1 MTAAI
6 MDGVSEREAASGRS
20 VPSDPTV
27 PSGPT
32 EVDAAIA
39 SVEEQFTA
47 LYRQVKTKMRQ
58 RASLVHP
65 DLAVM
70 GYVILT
76 TLKRCGATH
85 AGALIE
91 TLGMDKSLLSRQL
104 RALEELGLVERELDP
119 TDKRSSIL
127 TQTELGRERVNTVQ
141 AADRAALH
149 GQLRDWEVGDLN
161 RLAELLSRVNEFD
174 R

>member
-1 MTAAI
+1 MTTAI
-6 MDGVSEREAASGRS
+6 MGGVSEREAASGQS
-20 VPSDPTV
+20 ALSGPTA
-27 PSGPT
+27 PSGLT

-104 RALEELGLVERELDP
+104 RTLEELGLVERELDP
-119 TDKRSSIL
+119 ADKRSSIL
-127 TQTELGRERVNTVQ
+127 TLSEVGRERVATVQ
-141 AADRAALH
+141 AADRAALY
-149 GQLRDWEVGDLN
+149 GQLRDWEVDDLN
-161 RLAELLSRVNEFD
+161 ALARLLARVNDFG

>member
-6 MDGVSEREAASGRS
+6 LDGVSEREAASAQSGQS
-20 VPSDPTV
+20 EPTD
-27 PSGPT
+27 
-32 EVDAAIA
+32 VDGAIA
-39 SVEEQFTA
+39 AVEEQFTG
-47 LYRQVKTKMRQ
+47 LYRQMKARMRQ

-65 DLAVM
+65 DLPVM
-70 GYVILT
+70 GYVILS

-85 AGALIE
+85 AGVLVEALD
-91 TLGMDKSLLSRQL
+91 MDKSLLSRQL
-104 RALEELGLVERELDP
+104 RTLEELGLVEREPDP

-127 TQTELGRERVNTVQ
+127 SLSRIGLERVTTVQ
-141 AADRAALH
+141 AADRAALY

-161 RLAELLSRVNEFD
+161 QLAGLLGRVNELG

>member
-6 MDGVSEREAASGRS
+6 MDGVSEREAASGQS
-20 VPSDPTV
+20 VPT
-27 PSGPT
+27 GPT

-47 LYRQVKTKMRQ
+47 LYRQVKAKMRQ

-119 TDKRSSIL
+119 ADKRSSIL
-127 TQTELGRERVNTVQ
+127 TLTELGRERVNTVQ
-141 AADRAALH
+141 AADRAALY
-149 GQLRDWEVGDLN
+149 GQLRDWEVNDLN

>member
-6 MDGVSEREAASGRS
+6 MGGVNEPGTTSDGSA
-20 VPSDPTV
+20 T
-27 PSGPT
+27 
-32 EVDAAIA
+32 DAAIA
-39 SVEEQFTA
+39 AVEEQFTA
-47 LYRQVKTKMRQ
+47 LYRQVKARMRQ

-76 TLKRCGATH
+76 TLKRHGATH

-91 TLGMDKSLLSRQL
+91 ALGMDKSLLSRQL
-104 RALEELGLVERELDP
+104 RTLEELGLVERTPDP
-119 TDKRSSIL
+119 ADKRSSIL
-127 TQTELGRERVNTVQ
+127 TLTEFGTERVGTVQ
-141 AADRAALH
+141 AADRAALY
-149 GQLRDWEVGDLN
+149 GQLRDWEVDDLN
-161 RLAELLSRVNEFD
+161 ALAHLLARVNEFD

>member
-1 MTAAI
+1 MG
-6 MDGVSEREAASGRS
+6 GVSEPGTASA
-20 VPSDPTV
+20 PPDPA
-27 PSGPT
+27 

-39 SVEEQFTA
+39 EVEEQFTA
-47 LYRQVKTKMRQ
+47 LYRQVKAKMRQ

-65 DLAVM
+65 DLPVM

-76 TLKRCGATH
+76 TLKRCGPTH

-104 RALEELGLVERELDP
+104 RGLEELGLVEREPDAA
-119 TDKRSSIL
+119 DKRSSIL
-127 TQTELGRERVNTVQ
+127 TLSEVGRERVTTVQ
-141 AADRAALH
+141 TADREALY

-161 RLAELLSRVNEFD
+161 RLAELLSRVNELD